1 MHVLAY
7 IVSLLRIGQIRT
19 HQQRMSIH
27 FMCINF
33 LQTLNITCETFR
45 QFQSRHTRLLK
56 ILAVPA
62 GNPEGRTEGR
72 KEGRKGEN
80 QIPFPSFPLTHR
92 RPPALCRNYDAE
104 TRREGGRRCRPL
116 PKLLVSFG
124 GSVHSSLPLS
134 LSPSVALSMVT
145 AHIVA
150 YQGRK

>member
-19 HQQRMSIH
+19 HQQLMSIH

-104 TRREGGRRCRPL
+104 TRREGGDRDAGRCQSC
-116 PKLLVSFG
+116 SFG
-124 GSVHSSLPLS
+124 RRWVRPSIPSLHVHG
-134 LSPSVALSMVT
+134 
-145 AHIVA
+145 HGG
-150 YQGRK
+150 GRGGTHSRIPR